1 MKKLMIALAAVCAAA
16 IANAGAVNWGSG
28 ALQTPGEG
36 GVLSG
41 TKLTSASGFNVSMY
55 VWESLTASDLSY
67 SAGDL
72 YTWYSKGASTT
83 ADPFGGTLSA
93 ISGNV
98 SMGTSATTATAGGAE
113 LTTTGGTSVYGA
125 VLFVLSD
132 ADSGKD
138 LWYMENAGSVAAKAG
153 STKASLANLG
163 LKVGGGSSTTAT
175 AWTAVPEPTSG
186 LLMLL
191 GMAGLALRRRRA

>member
-1 MKKLMIALAAVCAAA
+1 MKKLIIAMAAVCAAA

-36 GVLSG
+36 GALSG
-41 TKLTSASGFNVSMY
+41 TKLTSTSGFNVSMY

-72 YTWYSKGASTT
+72 YTWYSKVASTS

-93 ISGNV
+93 INGSVN
-98 SMGTSATTATAGGAE
+98 MGTSATTATAVGSE

-132 ADSGKD
+132 SDGKD

-153 STKASLANLG
+153 ATKTSLANLG

-175 AWTAVPEPTSG
+175 TGTAVPEPTSG
-186 LLMLL
+186 LLLLL
-191 GMAGLALRRRRA
+191 GMAGLALKRKRA

>member
-1 MKKLMIALAAVCAAA
+1 MKKIMIAMAAVCAAA

-36 GVLSG
+36 GALSG
-41 TKLTSASGFNVSMY
+41 TKLTSTSGFTVSMY

-72 YTWYSKGASTT
+72 YTWYSKGASTS

-132 ADSGKD
+132 SDGKD

-153 STKASLANLG
+153 ATKTSLANLG

-175 AWTAVPEPTSG
+175 SWTAVPEPTSG

-191 GMAGLALRRRRA
+191 GMAGLALKRKRA